1 MLVVSDDGTV
11 VGRESD
17 VVTRKFAALMVM
29 TVVVVV
35 VILGDDGVVLGMAIT
50 SNLSNIALI

>member
-1 MLVVSDDGTV
+1 MMGTV
-11 VGRESD
+11 VVREFD
-17 VVTRKFAALMVM
+17 VVVTREFAALMAM

-35 VILGDDGVVLGMAIT
+35 VIMGDDGVVLGMAIT